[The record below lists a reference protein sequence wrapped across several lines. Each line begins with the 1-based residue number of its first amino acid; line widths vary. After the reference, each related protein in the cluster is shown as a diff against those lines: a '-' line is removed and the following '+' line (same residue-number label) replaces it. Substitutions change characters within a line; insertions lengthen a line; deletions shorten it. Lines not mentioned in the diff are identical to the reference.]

1 IFWRKLVTSKNQ
13 PLGYRLLSWV
23 LFAVSLFYRFAVAL
37 RNILYNKS
45 ILKTVKVPAAVIS
58 IGNITTGG
66 TGKTPL
72 VAWLCNYF
80 ATKNIKTAVLTRGYR
95 VKNSAFADEPAMLA
109 KAAPQAKVIVN
120 PDRIAGAEKAISQ
133 HNAKLLIMDDGF
145 QHRKLARDVNIVAID
160 ATEPFGYEKLLPAG
174 LLREPLGSLKRADA
188 VVITRINQ
196 TPSASCQPPPHCF
209 DLRSKTVGRPAAT
222 SCDVSRSGKSGAAG
236 EAREGEKI
244 SEIKERISKINPDI
258 VFAAAVHK
266 PMGIKLIKDKRIP
279 LNKLAGRKIYAFCGI
294 GNPDAFFQTL
304 SDMALNIVGTK
315 VYNDHHK
322 YTESDIAAIYED
334 AKYKQA
340 QLVLTTHKDWM
351 KTALLCIDKFE
362 IPFAAL
368 MIELEFIDG
377 QEKIISLVDKA
388 IEKYVSR

>member
-1 IFWRKLVTSKNQ
+1 MFQEPELNATFWRKLAASQN
-13 PLGYRLLSWV
+13 PPFGYKLLRSV
-23 LFAVSLFYRFAVAL
+23 LLVLSVFYRIAVAL
-37 RNILYNKS
+37 RNMLYNKS
-45 ILKTVKVPAAVIS
+45 ILKTVNVPAAVIS

-80 ATKNIKTAVLTRGYR
+80 TAKNIKTAVLTRGYK
-95 VKNSAFADEPAMLA
+95 VKDSVFADEPAMLA
-109 KAAPQAKVIVN
+109 KASPAAKVIVN
-120 PDRIAGAEKAISQ
+120 PDRTAGAEKAISE

-188 VVITRINQ
+188 VVITRSNQ
-196 TPSASCQPPPHCF
+196 NSP
-209 DLRSKTVGRPAAT
+209 
-222 SCDVSRSGKSGAAG
+222 
-236 EAREGEKI
+236 EKI
-244 SEIKERISKINPDI
+244 SEIKERILKINPDI

-266 PMGIKLIKDKRIP
+266 PMGIKLIKDKRMP
-279 LNKLAGRKIYAFCGI
+279 LNELAGRKIYAFCGI

-340 QLVLTTHKDWM
+340 QFVLTTHKDWI

-362 IPFAAL
+362 ILFAAL
-368 MIELEFIDG
+368 LIELEFIDG

-388 IEKYVSR
+388 LEKFEI

>member
-1 IFWRKLVTSKNQ
+1 MVTSESPSSGHK
-13 PLGYRLLSWV
+13 LLRLILLVLSY
-23 LFAVSLFYRFAVAL
+23 FYQIGIVI
-37 RNILYNKS
+37 RNKLYDKS
-45 ILKTVKVPAAVIS
+45 ILKITNVPAAVIS

-80 ATKNIKTAVLTRGYR
+80 TAKNIKTAVLTRGYK
-95 VKNSAFADEPAMLA
+95 VKDSVFADEPAMLA

-120 PDRIAGAEKAISQ
+120 PDRTAGAEKAISQ

-145 QHRKLARDVNIVAID
+145 QHRKLARDIDIVAID

-174 LLREPLGSLKRADA
+174 LLREPLDSLKRADA
-188 VVITRINQ
+188 VVITRSNQ
-196 TPSASCQPPPHCF
+196 NSP
-209 DLRSKTVGRPAAT
+209 
-222 SCDVSRSGKSGAAG
+222 
-236 EAREGEKI
+236 EKI
-244 SEIKERISKINPDI
+244 SEIKERLSKINPDI

-266 PMGIKLIKDKRIP
+266 PMGIKLIKDKQMS
-279 LNKLAGRKIYAFCGI
+279 LNELAGRKIYAFCGI
-294 GNPDAFFQTL
+294 GNPEAFFQTL

-340 QLVLTTHKDWM
+340 QLVLTTHKDWI

-368 MIELEFIDG
+368 LIELEFIDG
-377 QEKIISLVDKA
+377 REKIISLVDKA
-388 IEKYVSR
+388 IEKYV

>member
-1 IFWRKLVTSKNQ
+1 MKTVFWRKLVASKNQ
-13 PLGYRLLSWV
+13 PLGYRLLGYI
-23 LFAVSLFYRFAVAL
+23 LFAVSFCYRFIVAL

-45 ILKTVKVPAAVIS
+45 IIKAVKVPAAVIS

-80 ATKNIKTAVLTRGYR
+80 TAKNIETAVLTRGYKAKGS
-95 VKNSAFADEPAMLA
+95 VFADEPAMLA
-109 KAAPQAKVIVN
+109 KASPKAKVIVN
-120 PDRIAGAEKAISQ
+120 PDRIAGAQKAISQ

-145 QHRKLARDVNIVAID
+145 QHRKLARDVDIVAID

-174 LLREPLGSLKRADA
+174 LLREPLDSLKRADA
-188 VVITRINQ
+188 VVITRSNQ
-196 TPSASCQPPPHCF
+196 NST
-209 DLRSKTVGRPAAT
+209 
-222 SCDVSRSGKSGAAG
+222 
-236 EAREGEKI
+236 EKI
-244 SEIKERISKINPDI
+244 SEIKERLSKINPDI
-258 VFAAAVHK
+258 VFASAVHK
-266 PMGIKLIKDKRIP
+266 PMGIKLIKDKQMP
-279 LNKLAGRKIYAFCGI
+279 LNELAGRKIYAFCGI
-294 GNPDAFFQTL
+294 GNPDSFFQTL
-304 SDMALNIVGTK
+304 SQMAFNIVGTK

-340 QLVLTTHKDWM
+340 QFILTTHKDWI
-351 KTALLCIDKFE
+351 KTALLSIDKFE

-377 QEKIISLVDKA
+377 QEKIISLIDKT
-388 IEKYVSR
+388 IEKYVSRTF